1 MPQDPSVEI
10 PCVGAGA
17 AEEVLVKV
25 VNEERA
31 TVEEVGSGI
40 IVDDG
45 CAELLP
51 PLHVPKAELQPASQ

>member
-1 MPQDPSVEI
+1 MD
-10 PCVGAGA
+10 A

-25 VNEERA
+25 VNEEGA
-31 TVEEVGSGI
+31 TVEEVGSGT
-40 IVDDG
+40 VVVEG